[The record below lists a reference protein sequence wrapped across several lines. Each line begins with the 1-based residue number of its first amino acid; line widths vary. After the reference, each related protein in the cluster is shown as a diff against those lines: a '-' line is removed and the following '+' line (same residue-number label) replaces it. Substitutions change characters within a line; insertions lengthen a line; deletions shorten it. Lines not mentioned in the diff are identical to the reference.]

1 MAVLLRLQMERL
13 RDPEQ
18 SGVLLVL
25 GSMDWQRQMVIKE
38 LVRMEP
44 TLQPAAQEDT
54 GPSTSSTIEVRQR
67 SRISSLFRLE

>member
-38 LVRMEP
+38 LVRMDP
-44 TLQPAAQEDT
+44 MLHMHAAAQEDT
-54 GPSTSSTIEVRQR
+54 GPSTSSIVEVRQR
-67 SRISSLFRLE
+67 FRISS